1 MWEWYMQ
8 FKKPWG
14 PLEEA
19 LEVTL
24 EVTDK
29 PSFNSATP
37 ITTQALPWAFAVP
50 GLRAQIIQENVRKAF
65 APGPQRAPLHLSR
78 HEGEAAPTGQP

>member
-14 PLEEA
+14 PLEMS
-19 LEVTL
+19 L

-37 ITTQALPWAFAVP
+37 ITTQALPWAFVVP
-50 GLRAQIIQENVRKAF
+50 GLKAQIIQENVKKAF
-65 APGPQRAPLHLSR
+65 APGPQRAPLRLSR
-78 HEGEAAPTGQP
+78 PEGEAALTGQP